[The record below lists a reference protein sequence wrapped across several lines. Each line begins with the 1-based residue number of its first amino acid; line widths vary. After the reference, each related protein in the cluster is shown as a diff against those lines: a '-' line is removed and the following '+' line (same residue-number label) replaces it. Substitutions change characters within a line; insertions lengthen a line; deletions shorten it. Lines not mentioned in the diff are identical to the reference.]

1 MHRESTIEIS
11 HAVTY
16 LYFTQHVLNNAL
28 VLICLQDYCM
38 HITST
43 HLHSTEEEKSQAKM
57 HKCISD
63 YFSSRFKLD

>member
-1 MHRESTIEIS
+1 MTKRARKKSTENNNNNKRTESATIEIS

-16 LYFTQHVLNNAL
+16 LYFTQHVRNNAL

-43 HLHSTEEEKSQAKM
+43 HPQS
-57 HKCISD
+57 SD
-63 YFSSRFKLD
+63 T